1 MKKVF
6 FHCVQKVDEKH
17 QEDDL
22 DSLKFAKKNEHALD
36 ALRTNCSVGG
46 GTSYFWARPD
56 ARLSVDVLFIDE
68 AAQMVLANVL
78 AVAQAAQSVVLLG
91 AAAIGAAGSR
101 KSS

>member
-1 MKKVF
+1 VKKVF

-22 DSLKFAKKNEHALD
+22 DSLKFAKKNEQALD